1 MSCQL
6 KAGDRV
12 RVTVRNRMHGYQP
25 GDKGEVLRE
34 ITAGPSGA
42 CYYVVAMDK
51 DGLRARSRT
60 APTLRPAA
68 SGRSTG
74 RGHVLRRMA
83 CWYAVAGA
91 VAGDHVWDGFF
102 PSFFSC
108 IPQIPRLPSSPIRLS

>member
-25 GDKGEVLRE
+25 GDKAEVLRE

-51 DGLRARSRT
+51 DGLSQ
-60 APTLRPAA
+60 
-68 SGRSTG
+68 SG
-74 RGHVLRRMA
+74 V
-83 CWYAVAGA
+83 V
-91 VAGDHVWDGFF
+91 
-102 PSFFSC
+102 FSDDE
-108 IPQIPRLPSSPIRLS
+108 IEPDT